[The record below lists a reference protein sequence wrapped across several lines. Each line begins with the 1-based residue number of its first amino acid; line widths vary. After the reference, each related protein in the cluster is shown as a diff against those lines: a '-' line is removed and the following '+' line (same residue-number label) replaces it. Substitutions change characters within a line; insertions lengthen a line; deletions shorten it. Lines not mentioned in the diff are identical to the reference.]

1 MMKKIL
7 VAILIIGAFVG
18 VSYIEH
24 NYTRDN
30 CVVIEASETGCLIRD
45 EVGEQWYWEGEGF
58 EVGDEVKMK
67 MFDNLTSAYIVDDEI
82 KEVIKK

>member
-30 CVVIEASETGCLIRD
+30 CVVVEASKTGCLILD

-58 EVGDEVKMK
+58 EVDDVVEMK
-67 MFDNLTSAYIVDDEI
+67 MFDNLTSAYIGDDEI